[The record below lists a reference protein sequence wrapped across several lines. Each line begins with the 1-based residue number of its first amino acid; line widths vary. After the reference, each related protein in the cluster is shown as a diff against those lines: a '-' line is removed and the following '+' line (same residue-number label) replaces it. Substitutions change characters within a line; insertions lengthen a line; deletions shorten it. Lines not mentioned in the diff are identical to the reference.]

1 MTKTMRVLRQL
12 VAPTGKHRG
21 RPVLLPDEPVPARSE
36 PIVHSVLDEAQLY
49 RILHDGTAEVLESA
63 ECPCCDR
70 FTAHAVQADGGRR
83 CWTCGTESP
92 AGAS

>member
-1 MTKTMRVLRQL
+1 MTTPFRVLRQL
-12 VAPTGKHRG
+12 VAPTGRHRA
-21 RPVLLPDEPVPARSE
+21 RAVLLDEPVPDRAE
-36 PIVHSVLDEAQLY
+36 PIVQSVLDEAELY

-70 FTAHAVQADGGRR
+70 FTAHAVQADGVRR

-92 AGAS
+92 AGAA